1 MSICLRLV
9 AILLL
14 AHTTLH
20 AQTGVP
26 LSSGQAQHP
35 DITAHKPIQ
44 IRLICTSSIRPGNE
58 PLWVVDGLPISAEQI
73 KTIIPDNIK
82 KIDVLQN
89 AQAMALYGTRAA
101 NGAVLI
107 TMKSAAHSR
116 ITKQKRPVN

>member
-1 MSICLRLV
+1 MSIRLFRLA

-26 LSSGQAQHP
+26 LSSGQVQHP
-35 DITAHKPIQ
+35 DTTAHKPIR
-44 IRLICTSSIRPGNE
+44 IICTSSIRPGHE

-82 KIDVLQN
+82 KIDVFQN

-107 TMKSAAHSR
+107 TMKSAARPR